1 MRLSKRTERMF
12 RIVKLIGIAC
22 VMKRDAVTIM
32 LNGKFIGVKEKTNV
46 YILSKKF
53 VCGDTASATL
63 KITAIGVY
71 KAEINGARVG
81 DALSYAGVD
90 VAQ

>member
-1 MRLSKRTERMF
+1 
-12 RIVKLIGIAC
+12 
-22 VMKRDAVTIM
+22 M

-46 YILSKKF
+46 YTLLKKF

-63 KITAIGVY
+63 KIIALGLY
-71 KAEINGARVG
+71 KAEINGAGGRRV
-81 DALSYAGVD
+81 SYAGVD